1 MDFELSAVN
10 LAAMDKALGT
20 RREEVYALLSPE
32 ALAVHRDPHS
42 ARWHPGHLAV
52 EAWVAIIKLGGKQ
65 WLEDLNYELT
75 KKSFG
80 PIVTPLIKIGLTL
93 SGSSPASIFSRLG
106 DTVTVALR
114 GLKLEWKPGGPSNGA
129 ETISYPCAMPPET
142 VEAGWR
148 GVFRVGSELC
158 GKTIRVDR
166 FEPESDRR
174 FRFDVSW

>member
-10 LAAMDKALGT
+10 LAAMDKALGA
-20 RREEVYALLSPE
+20 RRDEVYARLSPE
-32 ALAVHRDPHS
+32 ALAAHRDPHG
-42 ARWHPGHLAV
+42 ARWHPGRFAV
-52 EAWVAIIKLGGKQ
+52 EAWVAIVAIGGKQ

-106 DTVTVALR
+106 DTTSVALR
-114 GLKLEWKPGGPSNGA
+114 GVTFEWKPGGPSAGA
-129 ETISYPCAMPPET
+129 ETLNYPCAMPPEV

-148 GVFRVGSELC
+148 GIFRVGGELT
-158 GKTIRVDR
+158 GKTIRIDR
-166 FEPESDRR
+166 FVAETDRR